1 MQTRRKIHLFTLIEL
16 LVVIA
21 IIAILASMLLPALS
35 KARERARTSL
45 CVSNLKQVQI
55 MVLMYMDE
63 WDRISTG
70 NTSHWTISLVNSGL
84 LPLTEGAFRSMRCP
98 AYKYYSTSVSTT
110 ETYGMR
116 RCKGDLHIYELM
128 RKPSTYVMLAD
139 SIFIGSKKPYKQSH
153 VFQGL
158 RDSPSESNY
167 GGNAWKIHYRHNL
180 CANVSFADGHVQTMN
195 VNELWGNVQ
204 IYRCPQYWIIPEGE

>member
-1 MQTRRKIHLFTLIEL
+1 
-16 LVVIA
+16 
-21 IIAILASMLLPALS
+21 MLLPALS

-45 CVSNLKQVQI
+45 CMSNLKQTQLT
-55 MVLMYMDE
+55 VLMYMDE
-63 WDRISTG
+63 WDRIYANAAT
-70 NTSHWTISLVNSGL
+70 TYWTISLVNSGMV
-84 LPLTEGAFRSMRCP
+84 PLTAGAFRTMRCP
-98 AYKYYSTSVSTT
+98 AFKYYSTSVSTT

-116 RCKGDLHIYELM
+116 RCKDDVHIYELM

-158 RDSPSESNY
+158 RDSPTEPNY
-167 GGNAWKIHYRHNL
+167 GGNGQKIHYRHNL
-180 CANVSFADGHVQTMN
+180 CANVTFADGHVQTMT